1 MAEKK
6 LTKKEKALICAT
18 FVGGGVAGY
27 FMIKYLKI
35 KNKKNRNNEQIE

>member
-18 FVGGGVAGY
+18 VASFFNLFSGGVAGY

-35 KNKKNRNNEQIE
+35 KNKKK